1 MVVTAGDS
9 LLYDDGFADDASE
22 AMPELEPAPMPTDGD
37 IAALPDTVFE
47 DGEATPEPEPFSVD
61 ALPLTPEQLTAFRE
75 HLVAEL
81 SPQFES
87 QFSEKEQQWDQVR
100 QSLEGKV
107 NAFDRERLRASA
119 WYSASQDVIAQL
131 LEEGGADQTTQD
143 AIKFRVQQLA
153 NQRLQNH
160 AKKLAFD
167 QVQTQQVQ
175 SVETEMQTLFQSE
188 ADRVRALMHAHAASV
203 GLDPKNDT
211 INQEFDELVLS
222 AAEAF
227 FENPNSPKLQKA
239 FEAAKAL
246 HKKRVNELGQQVTQR
261 KQAKPSSD
269 AVKRQHNRGPQNL
282 SRGAGGA
289 SPMGLKDHIA
299 ALQRQHPNMD
309 YDELHP
315 AAYANWMASR
325 SPQ

>member
-22 AMPELEPAPMPTDGD
+22 AMPELDPAPMPTDGD
-37 IAALPDTVFE
+37 IAALPDAVFE

-75 HLVAEL
+75 HLLTEL
-81 SPQFES
+81 SPQLEA
-87 QFSEKEQQWDQVR
+87 QFSEKEQLWNDQR
-100 QSLEGKV
+100 QTLEGKV
-107 NAFDRERLRASA
+107 NAYDRERLKASA
-119 WYSASQDVIAQL
+119 WYSASQDVLQEL
-131 LEEGGADQTTQD
+131 LQEAGADQTLID
-143 AIKFRVQQLA
+143 AKRFRIQQLA
-153 NQRLQNH
+153 NQRLAGH
-160 AKKLAFD
+160 AKKLAD
-167 QVQTQQVQ
+167 HQVQTQQVQ
-175 SVETEMQTLFQSE
+175 SAETEMQTLFQSE

-211 INQEFDELVLS
+211 INSEFDELVMS

-246 HKKRVNELGQQVTQR
+246 HKKRVTELGQQVTQR
-261 KQAKPSSD
+261 KQAKPSAD
-269 AVKRQHNRGPQNL
+269 AVKRQQGRGPQNL

-289 SPMGLKDHIA
+289 SPMGLRDHIA
-299 ALQRQHPNMD
+299 AVQRQHPTLD
-309 YDELHP
+309 YEEVHQI
-315 AAYANWMASR
+315 AYANYSTAR